1 MLCDPNA
8 YDVESHSA
16 RIEGTWRYFD
26 SPSLLGSRRIDVVT
40 ASPTRV
46 QVPFSASYYRGRLL
60 LNLEIH
66 TKPLRNKRMK
76 INKRREIKH
85 SEVNEDVPLPA
96 PLRHSWA
103 EAISAHP

>member
-1 MLCDPNA
+1 M
-8 YDVESHSA
+8 
-16 RIEGTWRYFD
+16 
-26 SPSLLGSRRIDVVT
+26 VT

-46 QVPFSASYYRGRLL
+46 QVPFPASYRGCLL

-85 SEVNEDVPLPA
+85 SEVNEDVPLPK

-103 EAISAHP
+103 EAISVHP